1 MHYTIYLAKSATAS
15 VQNATIIILGHKAS
29 RFWYNAGMSRFPF
42 EFTQDPPDAATAA
55 RRLDHAQDIP
65 ERRAVSLASCGARCI
80 PALGRSRYRTISPHL
95 PEHIHPNC
103 IEFNYCIDGS
113 LSLEKAGRLHQ
124 LKPGNIFVA
133 KPDESHHLVE
143 NSKGLFMY
151 WMIVRLPGDGTRM
164 LGLPAKDSAALASA
178 LINIPQTTFA
188 ADRSMASRFRRLFV
202 AYDLDNG
209 NQLKSARIRS
219 LVLDILLAMIDCGG
233 VPVTVD
239 RFSKIEAAADAMRT
253 DPGKNH
259 DLDRLAA
266 EAGLGRVRFTQLF
279 KQATGLPPYAFLL
292 RTKVERA
299 QKLLSETD
307 NSIAEIAKKLGL
319 SSSRHLATL
328 FRETVGVT
336 PTAYRKA

>member
-1 MHYTIYLAKSATAS
+1 
-15 VQNATIIILGHKAS
+15 
-29 RFWYNAGMSRFPF
+29 MSRFPF
-42 EFTQDPPDAATAA
+42 EFTQAPPDAATAA

-65 ERRAVSLASCGARCI
+65 ERRAVSLAPCGARCI

-113 LSLEKAGRLHQ
+113 LLLEKGGRRHQ
-124 LKPGNIFVA
+124 LKPGNVFVA
-133 KPDESHHLVE
+133 QPNESHHLVE

-151 WMIVRLPGDGTRM
+151 WMIVMLPKPGTRM
-164 LGLPAKDSAALASA
+164 LGLSEKDSAALASA
-178 LINIPQTTFA
+178 LLNIPQTTFA
-188 ADRSMASRFRRLFV
+188 ADRPMASRFRRLFA

-209 NQLKSARIRS
+209 NHLRSTRIKS

-233 VPVTVD
+233 MPVMVD
-239 RFSKIEAAADAMRT
+239 RFSKIEAAANAIRAN
-253 DPGKNH
+253 PEKIH
-259 DLDRLAA
+259 DIDSLAA

-292 RTKVERA
+292 RTKVEKA

-307 NSIAEIAKKLGL
+307 DSIAEIAKKLGL
-319 SSSRHLATL
+319 SSPRHLATL
-328 FRETVGVT
+328 FRETLGVT